1 MSFGCFFC
9 IVFALWTVLF
19 CETGS
24 HYVTQVDPELMT
36 SFLSLL
42 QAGITVLHHHA
53 SLSRNYVSLV
63 NIILIPNESI
73 SGDQK

>member
-1 MSFGCFFC
+1 MSFGCF
-9 IVFALWTVLF
+9 LF
-19 CETGS
+19 CGLFCFVRQGLI
-24 HYVTQVDPELMT
+24 YVTQVDPELMT

-42 QAGITVLHHHA
+42 HAGITVLYHHHHA

-63 NIILIPNESI
+63 NTILIPNKLI